1 MFVRKKTLKFQR
13 VGFVSS
19 TLQQNMKLLLKVK
32 CGDKKR
38 TFEVA
43 VGSGNKTFKW
53 LGHVGAQMYSNSQPK
68 GAIRSREHFRGPT
81 LQTSYNVDELEL
93 PNKDVPHP
101 MSLIEDY
108 VRDGDTIKIVLCTNL
123 KIGESGGTIGSAY
136 NNLSNINSTSNPAYV
151 DDAEYL
157 EEDMDAIYGGGLFG
171 DVTVESTVGP
181 RESIDTIHKHEN
193 TKLAHI
199 KFMRMILTSQQ
210 LNLEEVNKEITSI
223 WSGNVRKLMPQMN
236 LNDSK
241 DLQGVIRSHF
251 AVIHAL
257 FVEFTKEKPGEMSR
271 LMFKNMMDEAKV
283 FGSDEEFEEMTMRIF
298 RLVSKGESFIH
309 FGDFIVALVLC
320 SQSRYHNVLYGK
332 SHDVSGPRDS
342 LEAIIKHKIFPL
354 AKKKRMRIRDELYG
368 DDCMSVLYDM
378 YEDLFTLFEKYA
390 AKEGRDLTISMPVK
404 WFAQLMQDA
413 EIVFAFAEEEEER
426 QQIIL
431 NMAEDILNRCQIG
444 FINGRTKIPDDL
456 ASDNDLPPPPT
467 EDFSFPE
474 FIEGIARATF
484 YMLEE
489 DEVVMFEEDHM
500 LDGFTKAL
508 KCLIDK
514 EE

>member
-1 MFVRKKTLKFQR
+1 
-13 VGFVSS
+13 
-19 TLQQNMKLLLKVK
+19 MKLILNVK
-32 CGDKKR
+32 CDDKKR
-38 TFEVA
+38 SFEVA

-53 LGHVGAQMYSNSQPK
+53 LGQVGAQMYSCSQPK

-81 LQTSYNVDELEL
+81 PQTAYTVHELEL

-108 VRDGDTIKIVLCTNL
+108 VMDGDTIKIVLCTNL
-123 KIGESGGTIGSAY
+123 KIGKSGDTLGSTY
-136 NNLSNINSTSNPAYV
+136 NNLSNINSTANPAYV

-171 DVTVESTVGP
+171 DVTAESNTSKQRSVENV
-181 RESIDTIHKHEN
+181 HKLEN
-193 TKLAHI
+193 IKLAHVRY
-199 KFMRMILTSQQ
+199 MRITLTSQQ
-210 LNLEEVNKEITSI
+210 LNLEEVNKEINSI
-223 WSGNVRKLMPQMN
+223 WSHNVKKLMPQMKP
-236 LNDSK
+236 NDSK
-241 DLQGVIRSHF
+241 ELQDVFKSHF
-251 AVIHAL
+251 AVIHGL

-298 RLVSKGESFIH
+298 RLVSKGDSFIQ
-309 FGDFIVALVLC
+309 FGDFIVALILC
-320 SQSRYHNVLYGK
+320 AQSRHHNVLNGTD
-332 SHDVSGPRDS
+332 HDVSGPRHS

-354 AKKKRMRIRDELYG
+354 AKKKRMRIREELYG

-378 YEDLFTLFEKYA
+378 YEDLFNLFEKYA
-390 AKEGRDLTISMPVK
+390 AKEGRDLTISMPIK
-404 WFAQLMQDA
+404 WFAQLMMDA

-426 QQIIL
+426 EQIRL
-431 NMAEDILNRCQIG
+431 KMAKDILNQCQLG
-444 FINGRTKIPDDL
+444 LINGRTKIPDDL
-456 ASDNDLPPPPT
+456 ASENDLPPPPI

-484 YMLEE
+484 YMLEP
-489 DEVVMFEEDHM
+489 DDVVMFEVDHM

-508 KCLIDK
+508 KCLEDK